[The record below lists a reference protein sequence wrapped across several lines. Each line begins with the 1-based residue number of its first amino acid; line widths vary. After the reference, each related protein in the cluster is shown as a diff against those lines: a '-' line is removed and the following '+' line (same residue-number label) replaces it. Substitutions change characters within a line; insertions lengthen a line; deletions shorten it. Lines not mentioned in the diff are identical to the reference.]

1 MLEDRLPEWLKWSP
15 VSLVWVAIVG
25 ILFWMQSFQKIH
37 YTDIWGHVEYGRL
50 LWETGKIPATEPLM
64 PLSAGMPF
72 VDTAWGSQVLAY
84 LTQAKFGPAGIQF
97 LHALSI
103 ALAAGGLLWRFARVT
118 RGFWVPVAG
127 FALFVALNWEQMAVT
142 RPQLAGIAC
151 YVALLVLLTV
161 AGPPRIGGRFRCC
174 SSSGPT
180 CTGRSSWGWALWC
193 VRWRDGRRTCGS
205 RDGE

>member
-1 MLEDRLPEWLKWSP
+1 MCWKTDFPNGSSGRR

-97 LHALSI
+97 LHAPCRSR
-103 ALAAGGLLWRFARVT
+103 W
-118 RGFWVPVAG
+118 
-127 FALFVALNWEQMAVT
+127 
-142 RPQLAGIAC
+142 
-151 YVALLVLLTV
+151 
-161 AGPPRIGGRFRCC
+161 PPEGCC
-174 SSSGPT
+174 G
-180 CTGRSSWGWALWC
+180 
-193 VRWRDGRRTCGS
+193 GS
-205 RDGE
+205 RA